1 MRDLGRLA
9 RSVMRP
15 MSGPV
20 LRMLQRLRGN
30 DDGVAAI
37 EFAFIAPLVFTLFVG
52 AVEVSQ
58 AFTVDRRVMQV
69 ATTTGDLVARA
80 DASITQ
86 SDMTDIMAV
95 GTYIM
100 LPYAS
105 TPLEMTI
112 RNVTSSPTSATTTKQ
127 SWYCTYNANGGGSN
141 TCACNV
147 ATYTLPTGLVST
159 NDSVV
164 VAEIR
169 YFYTPLL
176 FDSVLKR
183 VMTKTGSAYI
193 ISKKSYSKPR
203 SNTAM
208 LKQAN
213 GTTCPSPTFP

>member
-1 MRDLGRLA
+1 MRHLKVIA
-9 RSVMRP
+9 RRALRP
-15 MSGPV
+15 A
-20 LRMLQRLRGN
+20 RRFAARLRAN
-30 DDGVAAI
+30 EQGVAAI

-80 DASITQ
+80 DSSITQ
-86 SDMTDIMAV
+86 PDMTDIMAV

-112 RNVTSSPTSATTTKQ
+112 RNITSSPTNAATTKQ

-147 ATYTLPTGLVST
+147 TAYTVPTGLVST

-164 VAEIR
+164 VAEVR

-183 VMTKTGSAYI
+183 VMTKSGGAYT

>member
-1 MRDLGRLA
+1 MHILA
-9 RSVMRP
+9 AVGLRIGRP
-15 MSGPV
+15 MR
-20 LRMLQRLRGN
+20 RMLDRIRSN
-30 DDGVAAI
+30 DEGVAAI
-37 EFAFIAPLVFTLFVG
+37 EFAFIAPLVFTLFIG

-80 DASITQ
+80 DSSISQ
-86 SDMTDIMAV
+86 SEMSDVMAV

-100 LPYAS
+100 LPYSA
-105 TPLEMTI
+105 TALEMTI
-112 RNVTSSPTSATTTKQ
+112 RNVTSSPTTATSTKQ

-147 ATYTLPTGLVST
+147 AAYTVPTGLVST

-164 VAEIR
+164 VAEVR

-183 VMTKTGSAYI
+183 VMTKSGGAYTL
-193 ISKKSYSKPR
+193 SKKSYSKPR
-203 SNTAM
+203 SNAAM
-208 LKQAN
+208 FKQAN
-213 GTTCPSPTFP
+213 GTTCPSPSFP

>member
-1 MRDLGRLA
+1 MRALLRRLN
-9 RSVMRP
+9 R
-15 MSGPV
+15 
-20 LRMLQRLRGN
+20 N

-80 DASITQ
+80 DSSITQ
-86 SDMTDIMAV
+86 TDMTDIMAV
-95 GTYIM
+95 GSYIM
-100 LPYAS
+100 LPYS
-105 TPLEMTI
+105 SSGLEMTI
-112 RNVTSSPTSATTTKQ
+112 RNVTSSPSSATSTKQ
-127 SWYCTYNANGGGSN
+127 SWYCTYNSNGTGSN

-147 ATYTLPTGLVST
+147 TVYTLPSGLVST

-164 VAEIR
+164 VAEVR

-183 VMTKTGSAYI
+183 VLTKTGSYYT

>member
-1 MRDLGRLA
+1 MDQLMGLGRLRLTLRRA
-9 RSVMRP
+9 MQRMRA
-15 MSGPV
+15 
-20 LRMLQRLRGN
+20 N
-30 DDGVAAI
+30 DQGVAAI

-80 DASITQ
+80 DSSITQ
-86 SDMTDIMAV
+86 SEMTDIMAV
-95 GTYIM
+95 GSYIM
-100 LPYAS
+100 LPYS
-105 TPLEMTI
+105 SSPLEMTV
-112 RNVTSSPTSATTTKQ
+112 RNITSSPSSATTTKQ

-141 TCACNV
+141 SCACNV
-147 ATYTLPTGLVST
+147 TAYTVPTGLIST

-164 VAEIR
+164 VAEVR

-183 VMTKTGSAYI
+183 VMTKSGGAYTLT
-193 ISKKSYSKPR
+193 KKSYSKPR
-203 SNTAM
+203 SNAAM
-208 LKQAN
+208 YKQAN

>member
-1 MRDLGRLA
+1 MK
-9 RSVMRP
+9 
-15 MSGPV
+15 PV
-20 LRMLQRLRGN
+20 TVVSQRLLQPFRRLMRRLQAN
-30 DDGVAAI
+30 DQGVAAI

-69 ATTTGDLVARA
+69 ASTTGDLVARA

-86 SDMTDIMAV
+86 SEMSDIMAV
-95 GTYIM
+95 GSYIM
-100 LPYAS
+100 LPYSS
-105 TPLEMTI
+105 TSLEMTI
-112 RNVTSSPTSATTTKQ
+112 RNITSSPSNATTTKQ
-127 SWYCTYNANGGGSN
+127 SWYCTYNVSGGGSN
-141 TCACNV
+141 TCACTV
-147 ATYTLPTGLVST
+147 SAYTVPTGLIST

-164 VAEIR
+164 VAEVR

-183 VMTKTGSAYI
+183 VMTKTGGAYTL
-193 ISKKSYSKPR
+193 SKKSYSKPR
-203 SNTAM
+203 SNAAM

>member
-1 MRDLGRLA
+1 MKLLQKPGLRFL
-9 RSVMRP
+9 RP
-15 MSGPV
+15 LHYL
-20 LRMLQRLRGN
+20 LRRLRAN
-30 DDGVAAI
+30 DQGVAAI

-58 AFTVDRRVMQV
+58 AFTVDRRVTQV
-69 ATTTGDLVARA
+69 ASTTGDLVARA
-80 DASITQ
+80 DSSISQ
-86 SDMTDIMAV
+86 SEMADIMAV

-100 LPYAS
+100 LPYSSNA
-105 TPLEMTI
+105 LEMTI
-112 RNVTSSPTSATTTKQ
+112 RNVTSSPSNASTTKQ
-127 SWYCTYNANGGGSN
+127 SWYCTFNSNGGGSN

-147 ATYTLPTGLVST
+147 ASYTVPTGLVST

-183 VMTKTGSAYI
+183 IMTKSGGAYTLT
-193 ISKKSYSKPR
+193 KKSFAKPR
-203 SNTAM
+203 SNAAM

-213 GTTCPSPTFP
+213 GTACPSPTFP

>member
-1 MRDLGRLA
+1 MRAPSAHIAALLERVTRPLRQIARRLHA
-9 RSVMRP
+9 SD
-15 MSGPV
+15 
-20 LRMLQRLRGN
+20 Q
-30 DDGVAAI
+30 GVAAI

-69 ATTTGDLVARA
+69 AQTTGDLVARA
-80 DASITQ
+80 DTSVTQ

-95 GTYIM
+95 GSYIM

-105 TPLEMTI
+105 TGLEMTI
-112 RNVTSSPTSATTTKQ
+112 RNVVSSPTNAASAKQ
-127 SWYCTYNANGGGSN
+127 SWYCTYNSNGTGSN
-141 TCACNV
+141 TCACSV
-147 ATYTLPTGLVST
+147 TAYTLPTGLVST

-164 VAEIR
+164 VAEVR

-183 VMTKTGSAYI
+183 VLTKTGSYYT

>member
-1 MRDLGRLA
+1 MSAMTSLGQTLA
-9 RSVMRP
+9 AAA
-15 MSGPV
+15 
-20 LRMLQRLRGN
+20 QARLRRLLRN
-30 DDGVAAI
+30 EQGVAAI

-69 ATTTGDLVARA
+69 AQTTGDLVARA

-86 SDMTDIMAV
+86 SEMTDIMSV
-95 GTYIM
+95 GSYIM

-105 TPLEMTI
+105 TGLEMTI
-112 RNVTSSPTSATTTKQ
+112 RNITSSPSSATSTKQ
-127 SWYCTYNANGGGSN
+127 SWYCTYNSNGTGSN

-147 ATYTLPTGLVST
+147 TGYTIPTGLVST

-164 VAEIR
+164 VAEVR

-176 FDSVLKR
+176 FDSVLKN
-183 VMTKTGSAYI
+183 VLTKTGGYYI
-193 ISKKSYSKPR
+193 ISKKSYLKPR
-203 SNTAM
+203 SNAAM